1 MAEDLEAAANQNEGK
16 GSRGRRRRRR
26 ERKIRNRIISEL
38 PSYAKKQEEKEDGEA
53 DSSSSDDS
61 DEEENEGIHHITWP
75 IIYHMGHK
83 LWSIMQWPSPN
94 NTGQFTLKFRYE
106 PNSPLK
112 PLFRSSQVYN
122 FIWWQLRRRSST
134 NKRIK

>member
-61 DEEENEGIHHITWP
+61 DEEENEGIEHFFANFDSQLH
-75 IIYHMGHK
+75 GS
-83 LWSIMQWPSPN
+83 L
-94 NTGQFTLKFRYE
+94 LKHRWLGNPYYE
-106 PNSPLK
+106 PNP
-112 PLFRSSQVYN
+112 
-122 FIWWQLRRRSST
+122 
-134 NKRIK
+134 

>member
-1 MAEDLEAAANQNEGK
+1 MAEDLEAAANQNESK

-61 DEEENEGIHHITWP
+61 DEEENEGINLTIFNETDVSNCFNSLLFFNVKVKPNLSLHLVVAQK
-75 IIYHMGHK
+75 MK
-83 LWSIMQWPSPN
+83 L
-94 NTGQFTLKFRYE
+94 
-106 PNSPLK
+106 
-112 PLFRSSQVYN
+112 
-122 FIWWQLRRRSST
+122 
-134 NKRIK
+134 NK

>member
-1 MAEDLEAAANQNEGK
+1 MKSDRFYLEEKRTKMAEDLEAAANQNEGK

-61 DEEENEGIHHITWP
+61 DEEENEGFQ
-75 IIYHMGHK
+75 HMVH
-83 LWSIMQWPSPN
+83 M
-94 NTGQFTLKFRYE
+94 T
-106 PNSPLK
+106 NSLIFK
-112 PLFRSSQVYN
+112 PY
-122 FIWWQLRRRSST
+122 
-134 NKRIK
+134 